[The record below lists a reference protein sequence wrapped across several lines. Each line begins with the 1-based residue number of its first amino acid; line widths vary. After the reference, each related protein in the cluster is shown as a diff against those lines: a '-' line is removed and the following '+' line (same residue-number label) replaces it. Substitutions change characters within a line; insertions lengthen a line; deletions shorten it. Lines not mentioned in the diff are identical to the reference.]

1 MLMVISCVL
10 TFYNRSIFSQK
21 EIQVRFQDVE
31 QVKCFIDS
39 NYLDVNIITSQSLL
53 YRSKMPYTQK
63 IEDVRIWFKNP
74 EVKGKDI
81 FVLDADEDYL
91 KQRYGISLP
100 HKNMKEVYRTTSGTI
115 VYHLK

>member
-1 MLMVISCVL
+1 MPRYEEFLIDNISTDIPVAM
-10 TFYNRSIFSQK
+10 IFGCDGW
-21 EIQVRFQDVE
+21 VTL
-31 QVKCFIDS
+31 